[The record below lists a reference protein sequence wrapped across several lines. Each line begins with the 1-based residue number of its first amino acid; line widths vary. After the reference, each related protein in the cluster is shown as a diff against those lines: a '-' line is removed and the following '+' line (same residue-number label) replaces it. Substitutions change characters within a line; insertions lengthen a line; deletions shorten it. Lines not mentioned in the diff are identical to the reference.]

1 MNELQNQKTQ
11 NRTRVIE
18 KRSKKGRIE
27 DIRTVTEN
35 REDDKADKDVFVHN
49 EKRNRM
55 KKNEKKETK
64 KKEEK
69 MFPRRDS
76 NPGQRCERPLS

>member
-27 DIRTVTEN
+27 DIRTVAEN

-49 EKRNRM
+49 EKRNRI
-55 KKNEKKETK
+55 KKNKQKEKTK
-64 KKEEK
+64 QRKQKRK
-69 MFPRRDS
+69 NVPT
-76 NPGQRCERPLS
+76 PGLEPGSTV

>member
-27 DIRTVTEN
+27 DIRTVAEN

-49 EKRNRM
+49 EKRNRI
-55 KKNEKKETK
+55 KKNK
-64 KKEEK
+64 KKEK
-69 MFPRRDS
+69 TKQRKQKRKNVPTPRLE
-76 NPGQRCERPLS
+76 PGSTV

>member
-1 MNELQNQKTQ
+1 MSCRIKKKTQ

-27 DIRTVTEN
+27 DIRTVAEN

-49 EKRNRM
+49 EKRNRI
-55 KKNEKKETK
+55 KKNK
-64 KKEEK
+64 KKEK
-69 MFPRRDS
+69 TKQRKQKRKNVPT
-76 NPGQRCERPLS
+76 PGLEPGSTV

>member
-27 DIRTVTEN
+27 DIRTVAEN

-49 EKRNRM
+49 EKRNRI
-55 KKNEKKETK
+55 KKNK
-64 KKEEK
+64 KKEK
-69 MFPRRDS
+69 TKQRKQKRKNVPT
-76 NPGQRCERPLS
+76 PGLEPGSTV

>member
-27 DIRTVTEN
+27 DIRTVAEN
-35 REDDKADKDVFVHN
+35 REDDKADEDVFVHN

-69 MFPRRDS
+69 NVPT
-76 NPGQRCERPLS
+76 PGLEPGSTV